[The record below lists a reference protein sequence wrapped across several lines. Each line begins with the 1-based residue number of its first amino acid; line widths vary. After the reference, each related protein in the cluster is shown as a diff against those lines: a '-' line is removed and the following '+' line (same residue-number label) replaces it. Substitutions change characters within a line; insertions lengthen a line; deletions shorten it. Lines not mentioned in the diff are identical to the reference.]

1 MVRSNHYDDLD
12 MRMANG
18 PNRDERKKQVTQSMA
33 ARQAKRSD
41 NIAQRNE
48 RRKNHGAK
56 PGKGKQ
62 RAGFEG
68 SSRSVKVAKGGK
80 GKGKK

>member
-1 MVRSNHYDDLD
+1 
-12 MRMANG
+12 
-18 PNRDERKKQVTQSMA
+18 MA

-68 SSRSVKVAKGGK
+68 SSRSVKVGKGGK